1 MGTYLEFWLGRNKTT
16 SGGSRFT
23 VRNLLIFRCLAVVS
37 GLSGFEYEGMFQ
49 IHAANDIPKDVVND
63 ISLFYA
69 DYENFVFIHDRDT
82 NTFAVRARA
91 L

>member
-1 MGTYLEFWLGRNKTT
+1 
-16 SGGSRFT
+16 
-23 VRNLLIFRCLAVVS
+23 
-37 GLSGFEYEGMFQ
+37 MFQ